1 MKYLKNIGFSIL
13 YSTSSL
19 VLLTFIITIF
29 NYFNIINYDIS
40 NILLKI
46 VLFISFFIGS
56 FKFNNKN
63 KKLLKGSYIILINLL
78 IVLIF
83 SLFNKFNMI
92 NFIIV
97 LISSILG
104 YYLKNK
110 N

>member
-13 YSTSSL
+13 YSISTL
-19 VLLTFIITIF
+19 IILTLIITIF
-29 NYFNIINYDIS
+29 SYFNIINYDITY
-40 NILLKI
+40 ILLKI
-46 VLFISFFIGS
+46 ILFISFFIGS

-63 KKLLKGSYIILINLL
+63 KKLIKGSYIVLINLL

-83 SLFNKFNMI
+83 SLIIKFNII

-97 LISSILG
+97 LISSLLG
-104 YYLKNK
+104 YYLKNR

>member
-13 YSTSSL
+13 YSISSL
-19 VLLTFIITIF
+19 IILTLIITIF
-29 NYFNIINYDIS
+29 NYFNIINY
-40 NILLKI
+40 NTTYILLKI
-46 VLFISFFIGS
+46 ILFISFFIGS

-63 KKLLKGSYIILINLL
+63 KKLIKGSYIILINLL

-83 SLFNKFNMI
+83 SLIIKFNII

-97 LISSILG
+97 LISSLLG
-104 YYLKNK
+104 YYLKNR

>member
-13 YSTSSL
+13 YSISTL
-19 VLLTFIITIF
+19 IILTLIITIF
-29 NYFNIINYDIS
+29 SYFNIINYDITY
-40 NILLKI
+40 ILLKI
-46 VLFISFFIGS
+46 ILFISFFIGS

-63 KKLLKGSYIILINLL
+63 KKLIKGSYIILINLL

-83 SLFNKFNMI
+83 SLIIKFNII

-97 LISSILG
+97 LISSLLG
-104 YYLKNK
+104 YYLKNR